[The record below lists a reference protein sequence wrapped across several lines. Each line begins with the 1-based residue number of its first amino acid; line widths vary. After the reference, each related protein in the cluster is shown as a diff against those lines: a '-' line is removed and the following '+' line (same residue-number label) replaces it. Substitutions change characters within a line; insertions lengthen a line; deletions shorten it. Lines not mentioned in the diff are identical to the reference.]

1 MKSWVER
8 RVEQMERDFQATH
21 PEGTKLSMVRRYVA
35 SRQPP
40 VVGNA
45 LDAVQDQ
52 PVRQL
57 WLEASH
63 REGQVL
69 IHVRDSGPGLGDEA
83 LTRLFEPFFTTKAQ
97 GVGLGLGL
105 AISRDIAREG
115 GGELEARNHA
125 QGGAEFVLR
134 LPGVDAGAAQA

>member
-45 LDAVQDQ
+45 LDAVLDERLRNGE
-52 PVRQL
+52 PFSKRVLNDPLYRTSV
-57 WLEASH
+57 WLEAAK
-63 REGQVL
+63 RANAKKRGRKTRVNIGPNEG
-69 IHVRDSGPGLGDEA
+69 
-83 LTRLFEPFFTTKAQ
+83 
-97 GVGLGLGL
+97 
-105 AISRDIAREG
+105 
-115 GGELEARNHA
+115 
-125 QGGAEFVLR
+125 
-134 LPGVDAGAAQA
+134 